1 MDISRNYQIM
11 NGPSADRLFDA
22 LKYAYDKKGANVTI
36 DFDVSEGLTSHN
48 KEVAAY
54 LKMDAKNWH
63 ISSITH
69 EDGSGHSFNLAGY
82 VAIKTSTEY
91 ENYSFSAY
99 YNANSRTGSISF
111 KKH

>member
-1 MDISRNYQIM
+1 MDISRNYEIA
-11 NGPSADRLFDA
+11 NGPSTDRLFDA
-22 LKYAYDKKGANVTI
+22 LKYAYDKGANVSI
-36 DFDVSEGLTSHN
+36 DFDVVEGLTSRN

-69 EDGSGHSFNLAGY
+69 EDGSGHSFNIQGF
-82 VAIKTSTEY
+82 VE
-91 ENYSFSAY
+91 ENSEHYRFAAY
-99 YNANSRTGSISF
+99 YNAKSRTGSISF